1 MSGFEVIVRPV
12 VLPNI
17 RPAKPQL
24 IPAADDPSQGIA
36 VLSGLGGKLID
47 LTLSEQSSWSRSRAT
62 ETKRT
67 FDEVRIYHVDDDGT
81 VDREQF
87 IDTEVVKKIQT
98 RDSNG
103 IDEEIRYA
111 DPPVQ
116 ENIEI
121 MKTDVVRVNKIN
133 QVPLP

>member
-1 MSGFEVIVRPV
+1 M
-12 VLPNI
+12 
-17 RPAKPQL
+17 
-24 IPAADDPSQGIA
+24 
-36 VLSGLGGKLID
+36 
-47 LTLSEQSSWSRSRAT
+47 
-62 ETKRT
+62 
-67 FDEVRIYHVDDDGT
+67 RIYHVDDDGT